1 MLVLYW
7 AANPCTYIHVQ
18 YTVSSTIVNILI
30 LLIMGACLPWAIP
43 TYIQS
48 RLAALKVLPNDLW
61 SLDSIE
67 TRERK
72 REKKKKFQ
80 GSEQG
85 IRLGACVARRINT
98 PGPYSCS
105 CIHLQNCRVGGI
117 LQTPNCDCMYN
128 LLRRRLIAP
137 SSNVMIAP
145 KRHFIQATKSD
156 SGQPKGLCESLENS
170 NRNLFLAFLLWE
182 VLKRLIHTR
191 G

>member
-1 MLVLYW
+1 M
-7 AANPCTYIHVQ
+7 
-18 YTVSSTIVNILI
+18 IL
-30 LLIMGACLPWAIP
+30 GFN
-43 TYIQS
+43 
-48 RLAALKVLPNDLW
+48 RNK
-61 SLDSIE
+61 
-67 TRERK
+67 RK
-72 REKKKKFQ
+72 KKRRKKFQ

-85 IRLGACVARRINT
+85 IRLGACVARRIKT